1 MYPFLFEIPGTS
13 LRIPAYGFCLMMSFL
28 VGYLFMQ
35 QQFRKRAPDQVETIV
50 GVFPWIVISALTGS
64 RLFHVIFERPT
75 FYLKN
80 PIAIFHLWN
89 GGHAF
94 YGGLIAAILAS
105 YLYCKLN
112 KISFLWFADVGICSV
127 ALAQV
132 LARIGCF
139 LAGCCWGKACQLPWA
154 VTFTHPET
162 AAGLTHIPLH
172 PTQLY
177 QATAN
182 LLTFFVCLYFLKR
195 KRFNG
200 EILICYGIVYSL
212 GRFLVEIF
220 RADHSRGFL
229 IQDILSIP
237 QFISLLI
244 FTASVILLIKNW
256 GRFFVIDKRM
266 K

>member
-1 MYPFLFEIPGTS
+1 VYPFLFEIPGTS
-13 LRIPAYGFCLMMSFL
+13 LRIPTYGFCLMSSFL
-28 VGYLFMQ
+28 LGYLFMQ
-35 QQFRKRAPDQVETIV
+35 RQFRKRVPDQVQIIM
-50 GVFPWIVISALTGS
+50 GVFPWIVFSSLMGS

-75 FYLKN
+75 SYLNN
-80 PIAIFHLWN
+80 PIAIFYLWK
-89 GGHAF
+89 GGHVF
-94 YGGLIAAILAS
+94 YGGLLAAILAS
-105 YLYCKLN
+105 YWYCRHN

-139 LAGCCWGKACQLPWA
+139 LSGCCWGKVCQLPWA

-162 AAGLTHIPLH
+162 AAGLKHLTLH

-177 QATAN
+177 QAAAN
-182 LLTFFVCLYFLKR
+182 LITFFICLYFLQR

-200 EILICYGIVYSL
+200 EVLLCYGIVYPI
-212 GRFLVEIF
+212 GRFLIEIF

-229 IQDILSIP
+229 IPDILSIP

-244 FTASVILLIKNW
+244 FTASIILLLTTRNVS
-256 GRFFVIDKRM
+256 RTSRSL
-266 K
+266 